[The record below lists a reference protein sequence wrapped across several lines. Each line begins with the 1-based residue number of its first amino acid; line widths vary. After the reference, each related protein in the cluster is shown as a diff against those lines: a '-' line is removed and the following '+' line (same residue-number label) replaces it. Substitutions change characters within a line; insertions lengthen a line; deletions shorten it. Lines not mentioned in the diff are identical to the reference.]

1 MTYETMVIVTQS
13 AALVFFFLL
22 FGVVIAYVFWPGNR
36 RKFEHASRLPFTPD
50 CTNKE
55 RKG

>member
-1 MTYETMVIVTQS
+1 MNYETMVAITQS
-13 AALVFFFLL
+13 TALVFFFVM
-22 FGVVIAYVFWPGNR
+22 FGLVLAYVFWPGNR

-50 CTNKE
+50 THSEN